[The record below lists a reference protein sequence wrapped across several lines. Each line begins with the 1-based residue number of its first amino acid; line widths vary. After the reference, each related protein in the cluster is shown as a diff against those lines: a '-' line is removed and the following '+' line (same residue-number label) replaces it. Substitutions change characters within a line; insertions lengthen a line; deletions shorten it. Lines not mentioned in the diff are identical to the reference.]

1 MLEYKDDFFATL
13 TIVTRKRSFSVSLR
27 FSLITTRLICVS
39 QKANSELYECFEYA
53 VFKSE
58 AQQPK
63 RVYGRI
69 SRKTCNSVKNEHL
82 NNLKDIN
89 VSV

>member
-1 MLEYKDDFFATL
+1 MNIRTTFFATL
-13 TIVTRKRSFSVSLR
+13 TIATRKRSFSVSLR
-27 FSLITTRLICVS
+27 FSLISTRLICVS
-39 QKANSELYECFEYA
+39 QKANSELYEYFEYA

-58 AQQPK
+58 VQQPK

-69 SRKTCNSVKNEHL
+69 SRKTCNSVKNEHR